1 MQLQRQTRQA
11 LRARPLRPCPRQSD
25 ARCRLDRFGDLARA
39 EAPRAHANVLTGTA
53 DQDVNP
59 LQIGTLQ
66 ALGLDVGVADS
77 IGNLAL
83 LAANFTL
90 RWHGF
95 SGGGYH

>member
-1 MQLQRQTRQA
+1 MQLQRLTR
-11 LRARPLRPCPRQSD
+11 RAPSARLLRPYPRRGD
-25 ARCRLDRFGDLARA
+25 APCLDRFGDLARA
-39 EAPRAHANVLTGTA
+39 EAARAHANVLASTA

-59 LQIGTLQ
+59 LQIWPLQ
-66 ALGLDVGVADS
+66 ALGLDVGVTDS

-95 SGGGYH
+95 SGRGYH

>member
-1 MQLQRQTRQA
+1 MRG
-11 LRARPLRPCPRQSD
+11 
-25 ARCRLDRFGDLARA
+25 LDRLGDLSRA
-39 EAPRAHANVLTGTA
+39 EASRTHANVLARTA

-59 LQIGTLQ
+59 LQVGALQ